1 MWERGLK
8 FDKHSTKIKKC
19 VDEEQNYPRRNR
31 EPEQNY
37 PRRNREPEQ
46 KREPEQNYPRRNREP
61 EQNYLRPVRLTRKD
75 KFIKPPNLINNN
87 DEFPGLNEV
96 KEQNEEK
103 TDEPTNF
110 YAEMCKKTSE
120 EDIQRKNEDF
130 QPGCIGFKY
139 DKKTHET
146 TYTRDGIEYYP
157 MEKYREE
164 CKVDEEK
171 RSMER
176 FQHSLK
182 ELERR
187 YEEESQL
194 HYELY
199 GELDGYAI
207 AKIERA
213 EYEEY
218 AKQFEIDETEEQQ
231 NHSDYEE
238 DYYDSDMSAEN

>member
-19 VDEEQNYPRRNR
+19 VDEEQKREPEQNYPRRNR

-46 KREPEQNYPRRNREP
+46 NYPRRNREP
-61 EQNYLRPVRLTRKD
+61 EQNYLRPVHLTRKD

-87 DEFPGLNEV
+87 DEFPGLNEI
-96 KEQNEEK
+96 KEK

-120 EDIQRKNEDF
+120 EDIQRKNADF

-207 AKIERA
+207 AKIERV

-238 DYYDSDMSAEN
+238 DYYDSDMSTEN